1 MQLVAL
7 EGVTPVL
14 DSATVREEVKKKY
27 RDGAL
32 KPKEEDQ
39 FHLVEAWLRVW
50 AMTVRRWARGLTTP
64 WVRCRLGR
72 PISLLDGQPGERV
85 IGR

>member
-32 KPKEEDQ
+32 KPKQKDQ
-39 FHLVEAWLRVW
+39 FHLVEAWLR
-50 AMTVRRWARGLTTP
+50 G
-64 WVRCRLGR
+64 
-72 PISLLDGQPGERV
+72 
-85 IGR
+85 